1 MNMPINVYD
10 NFFTKEEHNFISDY
24 CSKASYFYGEGD
36 SGLGEPFNPNYCTG
50 LVHEVYY
57 FTEDT
62 PLLDESRLIGGD
74 PTKVINQK
82 KMFDLFS
89 SSIET
94 RFPQYKSKDITRMYI
109 NCFAALEKSYFH
121 TDGDVGTTF
130 LYYPN
135 ETWDLDDGGETKF
148 FIDGG
153 FYGIPPIPNRLISF
167 DASIEHTATPFRN
180 RHRFS
185 IAIKYGIYFY
195 HEDCK

>member
-1 MNMPINVYD
+1 MSMPINVYD

-36 SGLGEPFNPNYCTG
+36 SESGEPFNPKYCTG

-57 FTEDT
+57 FTKDN
-62 PLLDESRLIGGD
+62 PLSECSYQIGGG
-74 PTKVINQK
+74 PVKTINQK
-82 KMFDLFS
+82 KIFDLFS
-89 SSIET
+89 ISIEQ
-94 RFPQYKSKDITRMYI
+94 RFSEYNSKDITRMYI
-109 NCFAALEKSYFH
+109 NCFAAAEKSHFH
-121 TDGDVGTTF
+121 FDGEVGTTF

-153 FYGIPPIPNRLISF
+153 FYGVPPIPNRLISF
-167 DASIEHTATPFRN
+167 DANLQHTATPFRN

-185 IAIKYGIYFY
+185 IAIKYGIHY
-195 HEDCK
+195 EDCK